1 MKDRFKNLSDRE
13 RMHRLGNEPVDGGT
27 PRELQPPPR
36 PHLSKGDLR
45 EMLADAVANTAR
57 IKIIQSVKSKRGG
70 Q

>member
-13 RMHRLGNEPVDGGT
+13 RMHRFGSEQVDGGM

-45 EMLADAVANTAR
+45 EMLAAAVANTAG
-57 IKIIQSVKSKRGG
+57 IKVQQVQPNKAKR
-70 Q
+70 

>member
-1 MKDRFKNLSDRE
+1 MKNRFKNLSDRE
-13 RMHRLGNEPVDGGT
+13 RMHRFGSEQVDGGM

-45 EMLADAVANTAR
+45 EMLARAVANTGG
-57 IKIIQSVKSKRGG
+57 IKIQRVKSKRGE